1 MSNPVDNQQQGT
13 DSPTDIATLQAQLEV
28 ARAEAAELRDKYLR
42 ASAEMDNVRKQQERR
57 ALDRIKQEK
66 KTLFTRLIDVVDDLE
81 RALAYQTVAERD
93 ALLNSLK
100 LMHTQLS
107 TLLQREGV
115 TSFTSTGDQFDPR
128 LHDAIESVDG
138 SGHPEGHIVQEMQPG
153 YRYNDE
159 LLRPARVH
167 VSSGQNETK

>member
-81 RALAYQTVAERD
+81 RALA
-93 ALLNSLK
+93 
-100 LMHTQLS
+100 
-107 TLLQREGV
+107 
-115 TSFTSTGDQFDPR
+115 
-128 LHDAIESVDG
+128 
-138 SGHPEGHIVQEMQPG
+138 
-153 YRYNDE
+153 
-159 LLRPARVH
+159 
-167 VSSGQNETK
+167 